1 MKKRCLLTFLSF
13 LLLITVIASQTAIT
27 KVIRTASAETI
38 SAGTTQNNKI
48 KYVDSSGNALSSVE
62 INKIHTFLNLLK
74 TTKGC
79 VVYANEIARTNHIEG
94 NIIVNN
100 VNVPTSLVITRVKDL
115 NPDVY
120 SYVGNTTASI
130 QLSDNGKI
138 FLGSKIQITKP
149 NGNQSIINGGYSNNI
164 SAISLSGEDTKK
176 NEKMIL
182 NTLANISK
190 TGSTIKSIAD
200 TSFFG
205 NSTNSFQSV
214 NSLLENGVVSKG
226 DVISININYNEI
238 LNNEGS
244 FGNLINSNP
253 GVTVIVNVIFPSSA
267 PKDININKAFSS
279 NVKIPTEFNPKSSY
293 IIWNFGDFAGNITIN
308 EEMLGI
314 IVAPN
319 ANVYQA
325 AGNLNGQIISNIA
338 GNNGELHQVTF
349 REEEKEEEKTTPEET
364 TPSESESSSPE
375 ETTPS
380 ETESTSIE
388 ETTPSETES
397 TSIEETTPAESESTS
412 IEETTPAESESISK
426 EETTP
431 SKTES
436 VSREETTKA
445 TEKESETQ
453 TLSQTTEFSSEEET
467 TVTPTKPS
475 SPSTG
480 DNSIAYFLMFL
491 LIASV
496 IVGLISYA
504 GFKKNDNK

>member
-1 MKKRCLLTFLSF
+1 MKKRCLLTFLPF

-38 SAGTTQNNKI
+38 SAGTTHTNKI
-48 KYVDSSGNALSSVE
+48 KYVDSGGNTLSSAE

-115 NPDVY
+115 NPDDY

-149 NGNQSIINGGYSNNI
+149 NGNQTIINGGYSNNI
-164 SAISLSGEDTKK
+164 SAISLSEEETVK

-190 TGSTIKSIAD
+190 TGSAVKSIVD
-200 TSFFG
+200 TNFFG

-214 NSLLENGVVSKG
+214 NSLLEKGVVSKG
-226 DVISININYNEI
+226 DVISINIDYNEI
-238 LNNEGS
+238 LNNEGV

-253 GVTVIVNVIFPSSA
+253 GVTVIVNVIFPSLT

-293 IIWNFGDFAGNITIN
+293 IIWNFGNFAGNITIN

-319 ANVYQA
+319 ADVYQA

-349 REEEKEEEKTTPEET
+349 REEEKEEESSTPEET
-364 TPSESESSSPE
+364 TPSESESSSPG

-388 ETTPSETES
+388 ETTPVETDS
-397 TSIEETTPAESESTS
+397 T
-412 IEETTPAESESISK
+412 SK
-426 EETTP
+426 EETT
-431 SKTES
+431 SSETES
-436 VSREETTKA
+436 VSREETTKSI
-445 TEKESETQ
+445 EKESETQ
-453 TLSQTTEFSSEEET
+453 TVPQTTEFSSEEEST
-467 TVTPTKPS
+467 TTPIKPS
-475 SPSTG
+475 SPKTG
-480 DNSIAYFLMFL
+480 DNSTAYLLVFL
-491 LIASV
+491 LIISV
-496 IVGLISYA
+496 MVGLISYA

>member
-27 KVIRTASAETI
+27 KVIRTTSAETI

-115 NPDVY
+115 NPDDY

-149 NGNQSIINGGYSNNI
+149 NGNQTIINGGYSNNI
-164 SAISLSGEDTKK
+164 SAISLSEEDTKK

-182 NTLANISK
+182 NTLDNISK
-190 TGSTIKSIAD
+190 TGSAIKSIAD
-200 TSFFG
+200 TSFFE

-226 DVISININYNEI
+226 DVISINIDYNEI
-238 LNNEGS
+238 LNNEGA

-253 GVTVIVNVIFPSSA
+253 GVTVIVNVIFSSSA
-267 PKDININKAFSS
+267 PKDININKAFSL
-279 NVKIPTEFNPKSSY
+279 NVKVPTEFNPNSSY

-349 REEEKEEEKTTPEET
+349 RDENVEEPSTPEET
-364 TPSESESSSPE
+364 TSSKQETSSPE

-380 ETESTSIE
+380 ETESVTHEKTTPSETESISKEETTPFETESVSKE

-397 TSIEETTPAESESTS
+397 
-412 IEETTPAESESISK
+412 ISK
-426 EETTP
+426 EETT
-431 SKTES
+431 KVTE
-436 VSREETTKA
+436 R
-445 TEKESETQ
+445 EKEIQ
-453 TLSQTTEFSSEEET
+453 TVPRTTEIYSEEET
-467 TVTPTKPS
+467 TTTKPNPS
-475 SPSTG
+475 SPKTG
-480 DNSIAYFLMFL
+480 DTSISYLIIFL
-491 LIASV
+491 LIASAT
-496 IVGLISYA
+496 VGLISYA
-504 GFKKNDNK
+504 GFNNDKNK

>member
-94 NIIVNN
+94 NIVVNN

-115 NPDVY
+115 NPDDY

-149 NGNQSIINGGYSNNI
+149 NGNQTIINGGYSNNI
-164 SAISLSGEDTKK
+164 SAISLSEEDTKK

-182 NTLANISK
+182 NTLDNISK
-190 TGSTIKSIAD
+190 TGSAIKSIAD
-200 TSFFG
+200 TSFFE

-226 DVISININYNEI
+226 DVISINIDYNEI
-238 LNNEGS
+238 LNNEGA

-253 GVTVIVNVIFPSSA
+253 GVTVIVNVIFSSSA
-267 PKDININKAFSS
+267 PKDININKAFSL
-279 NVKIPTEFNPKSSY
+279 NVKVPTEFNPKSSY

-349 REEEKEEEKTTPEET
+349 RDENVEEPSTPEET
-364 TPSESESSSPE
+364 TSSPE

-380 ETESTSIE
+380 ETESITHEKTTPSETESISKEETTPFETESVSKE

-397 TSIEETTPAESESTS
+397 
-412 IEETTPAESESISK
+412 ISK
-426 EETTP
+426 EETT
-431 SKTES
+431 KVTE
-436 VSREETTKA
+436 R
-445 TEKESETQ
+445 EKEIQ
-453 TLSQTTEFSSEEET
+453 TVPRTTEIYSEEET
-467 TVTPTKPS
+467 TTTKPNPS
-475 SPSTG
+475 SPKTG
-480 DNSIAYFLMFL
+480 DTSISYLIIFL
-491 LIASV
+491 LIASAT
-496 IVGLISYA
+496 VGLISYA
-504 GFKKNDNK
+504 GFNNDKNK

>member
-1 MKKRCLLTFLSF
+1 MKKRCLLTFLPF

-38 SAGTTQNNKI
+38 SAGTTHTNKI
-48 KYVDSSGNALSSVE
+48 KYVDSGGNTLSSAE

-115 NPDVY
+115 NPDDY
-120 SYVGNTTASI
+120 SYVGNTAASI

-149 NGNQSIINGGYSNNI
+149 NGNQTIINGCYSNNI
-164 SAISLSGEDTKK
+164 SAISLSEEETVK

-190 TGSTIKSIAD
+190 TGSAVKSIVD
-200 TSFFG
+200 TNFFG

-214 NSLLENGVVSKG
+214 NSLLENGSVSKG

-319 ANVYQA
+319 ADVYQA
-325 AGNLNGQIISNIA
+325 AGNLNGQIISNVA

-349 REEEKEEEKTTPEET
+349 REEKKEEESSTPEET

-388 ETTPSETES
+388 ETTPVETDS
-397 TSIEETTPAESESTS
+397 T
-412 IEETTPAESESISK
+412 SK
-426 EETTP
+426 EETT
-431 SKTES
+431 SSETES
-436 VSREETTKA
+436 VSREETTKSI
-445 TEKESETQ
+445 EKESETQ
-453 TLSQTTEFSSEEET
+453 TVPQTTEFSSEEEST
-467 TVTPTKPS
+467 TTPIKPS
-475 SPSTG
+475 SPKTG
-480 DNSIAYFLMFL
+480 DNSTAYLLVFL
-491 LIASV
+491 LIVSV
-496 IVGLISYA
+496 MVGLISYA

>member
-27 KVIRTASAETI
+27 KIIKTANAETI

-48 KYVDSSGNALSSVE
+48 KYVDSSGNALSSAE

-115 NPDVY
+115 NPDDY

-149 NGNQSIINGGYSNNI
+149 NGNQTIINGGYSNNI

-200 TSFFG
+200 TSFFE

-388 ETTPSETES
+388 ETTPTET
-397 TSIEETTPAESESTS
+397 ESTS

>member
-1 MKKRCLLTFLSF
+1 MKKRCLLTFLPF

-38 SAGTTQNNKI
+38 SAGTTHANKI
-48 KYVDSSGNALSSVE
+48 KYVDSGGNTLSSAE

-115 NPDVY
+115 NPDDY

-149 NGNQSIINGGYSNNI
+149 NGNQTIINGGYSNNI
-164 SAISLSGEDTKK
+164 SAISLSEEETVK

-190 TGSTIKSIAD
+190 TASAVKSIVD
-200 TSFFG
+200 TNFFG

-226 DVISININYNEI
+226 DVISINIDYNEI
-238 LNNEGS
+238 LNNEGA
-244 FGNLINSNP
+244 FGNLINSNS

-279 NVKIPTEFNPKSSY
+279 NVKISTEFNPKSSY

-349 REEEKEEEKTTPEET
+349 RDEEKEEESSTPEET
-364 TPSESESSSPE
+364 TPSESESSSPG

-397 TSIEETTPAESESTS
+397 ISNEETTPVETDST
-412 IEETTPAESESISK
+412 SK
-426 EETTP
+426 EETT
-431 SKTES
+431 SSETES
-436 VSREETTKA
+436 VSREETTKS

-453 TLSQTTEFSSEEET
+453 TVPQTTEFSSEEEST
-467 TVTPTKPS
+467 TTPITPS
-475 SPSTG
+475 SPKTG
-480 DNSIAYFLMFL
+480 DNSNAYLLVFL

-496 IVGLISYA
+496 MIGLISYA

>member
-27 KVIRTASAETI
+27 KVIRTTSAETI
-38 SAGTTQNNKI
+38 SASTTQNKKI

-94 NIIVNN
+94 NIVVNN

-115 NPDVY
+115 NPDDY

-149 NGNQSIINGGYSNNI
+149 NGNQTIINGGYSNNI
-164 SAISLSGEDTKK
+164 SAISLSEEDTKK

-182 NTLANISK
+182 NTLDNISK
-190 TGSTIKSIAD
+190 TGSAIKSIAD
-200 TSFFG
+200 TSFFE

-226 DVISININYNEI
+226 DVISINIDYNEI
-238 LNNEGS
+238 LNNEGA

-253 GVTVIVNVIFPSSA
+253 GVTVIVNVIFSSSA
-267 PKDININKAFSS
+267 PKDININKAFSL
-279 NVKIPTEFNPKSSY
+279 NVKVPTEFNPKSSY

-349 REEEKEEEKTTPEET
+349 RDENVEEPSTPEET
-364 TPSESESSSPE
+364 TSSPE

-380 ETESTSIE
+380 ETESITHEKTTPSETESISKEETTPFETESVSKE

-397 TSIEETTPAESESTS
+397 
-412 IEETTPAESESISK
+412 ISK
-426 EETTP
+426 EETT
-431 SKTES
+431 KVTE
-436 VSREETTKA
+436 R
-445 TEKESETQ
+445 EKEIQ
-453 TLSQTTEFSSEEET
+453 TVPRTTEIYSEEET
-467 TVTPTKPS
+467 TTTKPNPS
-475 SPSTG
+475 SPKTG
-480 DNSIAYFLMFL
+480 DTSISYLIIFL
-491 LIASV
+491 LIASAT
-496 IVGLISYA
+496 VGLISYA
-504 GFKKNDNK
+504 GFNNDKNK

>member
-1 MKKRCLLTFLSF
+1 MKKRCLLTFLPF

-38 SAGTTQNNKI
+38 SVGTTHTNKI
-48 KYVDSSGNALSSVE
+48 KYVDSGGNTLSSAE

-115 NPDVY
+115 NPDDY
-120 SYVGNTTASI
+120 SYVGNTAASI

-149 NGNQSIINGGYSNNI
+149 NGNQTIINGCYSNNI
-164 SAISLSGEDTKK
+164 SAISLSEEETVK

-190 TGSTIKSIAD
+190 TGSAVKSIVD
-200 TSFFG
+200 TSFFE

-214 NSLLENGVVSKG
+214 NSLLEKGVVSKG

-238 LNNEGS
+238 LNNEGA

-253 GVTVIVNVIFPSSA
+253 GVTVIVNVIFPSST

-349 REEEKEEEKTTPEET
+349 REEPSEEPSTPEKT

-380 ETESTSIE
+380 ETESVSKE

-397 TSIEETTPAESESTS
+397 VSKEETTPAET
-412 IEETTPAESESISK
+412 ESISK
-426 EETTP
+426 EESTP
-431 SKTES
+431 S
-436 VSREETTKA
+436 
-445 TEKESETQ
+445 ESENISTEVTVESSENENEIQ
-453 TLSQTTEFSSEEET
+453 TVTRAPEISSEEEEI
-467 TVTPTKPS
+467 PK
-475 SPSTG
+475 TG
-480 DNSIAYFLMFL
+480 DNYTVYLFLFL
-491 LIASV
+491 LVVSSGAIV
-496 IVGLISYA
+496 IIYMNL
-504 GFKKNDNK
+504 KNNANTK

>member
-48 KYVDSSGNALSSVE
+48 KYVDSSGNALSSAE

-115 NPDVY
+115 NPDDY

-149 NGNQSIINGGYSNNI
+149 NGNQTIINGGYSNNI
-164 SAISLSGEDTKK
+164 SAINLSEEDTKK

-190 TGSTIKSIAD
+190 TGSAIKSIAD
-200 TSFFG
+200 ISFFE

-293 IIWNFGDFAGNITIN
+293 IIWNFGDFAGNIAIN

-349 REEEKEEEKTTPEET
+349 REEEKEEESSTPEET

-380 ETESTSIE
+380 ETESISK
-388 ETTPSETES
+388 
-397 TSIEETTPAESESTS
+397 EETTPAETESTS